1 MNWQATAVN
10 PGRLIKEIE
19 EVCVKKV
26 FALMGM
32 GLALAICQPA
42 FSQSAESVS
51 GSVQINAAPNHVWE
65 AVHNE
70 RAKDPDLSY
79 SKVIQQKGSKILLEQ
94 KFNALPVIGEATC
107 LMVQEETPLKRID
120 YKLVKS
126 DKFKSMSGSWILEET
141 PAGGTSLQ
149 LQSVLDTGL
158 PYSQGII
165 NNLLKNKISKRLERV
180 KAAAELLAQS
190 KSTPMH

>member
-1 MNWQATAVN
+1 MT
-10 PGRLIKEIE
+10 PGRLVKENE
-19 EVCVKKV
+19 EVCVKKF
-26 FALMGM
+26 FAFVGM
-32 GLALAICQPA
+32 GLALATSQPA

-51 GSVQINAAPNHVWE
+51 GKVEINASPDHVWE

-126 DKFKSMSGSWILEET
+126 DKFKSMSGSWILEQT
-141 PAGGTSLQ
+141 PTGSTSLE
-149 LQSVLDTGL
+149 LQSLLDTGL
-158 PYSQGII
+158 PYSQGVI
-165 NNLLKNKISKRLERV
+165 NTLLKNKISKRLERV
-180 KAAAELLAQS
+180 KNAAELLAQG
-190 KSTPMH
+190 KTATTP